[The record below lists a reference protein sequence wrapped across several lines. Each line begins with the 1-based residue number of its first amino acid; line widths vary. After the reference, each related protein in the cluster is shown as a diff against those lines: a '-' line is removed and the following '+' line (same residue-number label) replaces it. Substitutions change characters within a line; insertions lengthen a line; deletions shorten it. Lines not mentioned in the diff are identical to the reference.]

1 MRCKT
6 CIIHSLRRN
15 TIKAQKHCG
24 QFVAAAAAAAQH
36 HAAHY
41 CRNKTVESVFVWNMV
56 HQRGYQGVRIKIKSL
71 IAAIET
77 ES

>member
-24 QFVAAAAAAAQH
+24 QFVAAAAAAQH

-41 CRNKTVESVFVWNMV
+41 CRNKTVESVFVCGIWCIN
-56 HQRGYQGVRIKIKSL
+56 GYQGVRIKIKSL